1 LALRPKSLALTLA
14 SVIKAHGL
22 DLGTQV
28 LDLGL
33 GTHVLG
39 LSLGLGLVTSVLGLD
54 LGSQVLVNSTDRRA
68 SNDVRTRLYLSD
80 RVWQH
85 TVCARVGNSLIYNL
99 LLDCCSTEVIRLSQP
114 SGEQLG
120 CHLW

>member
-1 LALRPKSLALTLA
+1 MGPKSLILALGPTSLA
-14 SVIKAHGL
+14 SALALILQG
-22 DLGTQV
+22 
-28 LDLGL
+28 
-33 GTHVLG
+33 
-39 LSLGLGLVTSVLGLD
+39 LGLGLVTSVLGLD

-68 SNDVRTRLYLSD
+68 SNDVRTRLSLSD

-85 TVCARVGNSLIYNL
+85 TVCARVGNSLIYYL
-99 LLDCCSTEVIRLSQP
+99 LLDCCSTEVVRLSQP